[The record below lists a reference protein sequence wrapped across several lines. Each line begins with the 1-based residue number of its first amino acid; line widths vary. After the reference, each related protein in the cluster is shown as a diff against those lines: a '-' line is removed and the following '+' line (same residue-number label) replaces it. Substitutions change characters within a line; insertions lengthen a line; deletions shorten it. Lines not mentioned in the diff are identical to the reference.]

1 MKHVFV
7 ILFALCVAWSVGV
20 YFLNPTYESE
30 LPVMYWVT
38 DRNPVRE
45 EQISR
50 FIQWMDEKGYPK
62 TELRL
67 DTSNSDVSKK
77 IIQGV
82 SGVGADLMDLSSEQ
96 IRFFVDMG
104 LLEDVTDQAVELGFS
119 TEHTYKALK
128 DILTVDGRQYAFP
141 ANVSVN
147 ALIVNR
153 DQFKKLG
160 IEPPAGSWNIEEF
173 EKQGIEYV
181 GKANKGLS
189 RQLFFFSSPIA
200 DRLALLRSLGGS
212 MYNETLTDTNINS
225 PEYVQMLDLLKR
237 WIDLGITPS
246 AADVQSMATD
256 SGYGGANYQLFNT
269 GNYAML
275 HTGRHAIILL
285 RQVGDIELST
295 VAPPSGMFPNIT
307 ITSRA
312 VGVYSGGKHK
322 DLAPYF
328 MAYLASD
335 AYNETVVDS
344 GDALPPDPGIAK
356 SAAYNKPEGFEKEW
370 LFHQPFADFAMDIA
384 IPQVVSPYVQS
395 AVLTRTDNDAHGSV
409 MANMRTP
416 KQAAEVAEAEIRREI
431 ERTLREHPNLRAD
444 HEVWTG
450 HQREIDRLK
459 AEGKKIPAEWVRNPF
474 HLAYYR
480 KTGQL
485 EEVKEEPAT
494 PAEADKAAEAH
505 PSASSSTA
513 N

>member
-45 EQISR
+45 EQVSR
-50 FIQWMDEKGYPK
+50 FTEWMEEKGYPK
-62 TELRL
+62 VDLRL
-67 DTSNSDVSKK
+67 DTSNADVSKK

-82 SGVGADLMDLSSEQ
+82 SGVGADLMDLGSEQ
-96 IRFFVDMG
+96 IRFFVNMG
-104 LLEDVTDQAVELGFS
+104 LLEDVTDQAAELGFD
-119 TEHTYKALK
+119 TNQTYKALK

-141 ANVSVN
+141 ANVSLS
-147 ALIVNR
+147 AMIVNR

-160 IEPPAGSWNIEEF
+160 FEPPEGGWSIEEF

-181 GKANKGLS
+181 RKANEGLP
-189 RQLFFFSSPIA
+189 RQLFFYSSPIV

-212 MYNETLTDTNINS
+212 MFNETLTASNVNS
-225 PEYVQMLDLLKR
+225 PEYVQVLSLLKR

-256 SGYGGANYQLFNT
+256 SGYGGANYQLFNS

-275 HTGRHAIILL
+275 QTGRHAIILL

-295 VAPPSGMFPNIT
+295 VQPPTGKFPNVT

-335 AYNETVVDS
+335 TYNETVVES
-344 GDALPPDPGIAK
+344 GDALPPDPGIADGK
-356 SAAYNKPEGFEKEW
+356 AYNKPEGFEKEW
-370 LFHQPFADFAMDIA
+370 LFHHPFAEFATDIA
-384 IPQVVSPYVQS
+384 IPQVISPYVQS
-395 AVLTRTDNDAHGSV
+395 SVLTRTDTDAHGSV

-416 KQAAEVAEAEIRREI
+416 AQAAEVAEGEIQREI

-444 HEVWTG
+444 YEVWTG
-450 HQREIDRLK
+450 HQQAIDRLK

-480 KTGQL
+480 ETGQL
-485 EEVKEEPAT
+485 EEAKDEPAT
-494 PAEADKAAEAH
+494 PAEADKAAEA
-505 PSASSSTA
+505 PSLASPSTV